1 MRVSLVSMPWQLL
14 ELPSL
19 AIGIL
24 HGRIAQT
31 RPDAEVTEVHAAMG
45 WAQFLLAQSGG
56 ELTPDHYTHV
66 AETGLHHGVGDWVFA
81 GALYGD
87 EHWKEDELHRY
98 AKANGLDVDVAI
110 RMRPYADRFVDHIA
124 NQIADGRPDV
134 VGFTTTF
141 MQNVPSLAVARR
153 LKGRCPDVKI
163 VMGGANCDGPMGA
176 ALHRNHRFVD
186 YAVRGEGELAFPA
199 LLNHIE
205 AGTTPR
211 DVPGVCWWD
220 GERSIAN
227 AEART
232 QVPPALIPVPDYT
245 DWQHALDGSQVRS
258 FVEPKL
264 VLEGARGCWWGEK
277 HQCTF
282 CGLNG
287 SSIAFRGKDAT
298 DFWHEISAA
307 IARHKILD
315 VVMVDNIIDMGYFN
329 GLLPSMADGDWDLR
343 VHYEVKSNLRP
354 EQLDQLAAAGV
365 VHIQPGIES
374 LNEHVLKLMDKGV
387 GGAKN
392 VELLRNCDDRG
403 ITVSWNYLY
412 GFPGESDEDYL
423 PVIDQM
429 PAMVHL
435 QPPGA
440 VTRIALERFSP
451 YFERPELGFE
461 QRQPSE
467 IYDHIYD
474 LPIGE
479 LMDLVYLFDTPSQGI
494 EGEVEELLHRRLAD
508 WQSGYETSTLLVTA
522 DSARADGGGECRIED
537 RRQGWPAR
545 DHLLSGWRAA
555 AYRLTERVRTVRAI
569 HNALTDQGW
578 QVAESDLH
586 DWLRELRELGLVY
599 QDVDHF
605 TALATRDLPVR
616 ISSTPTDMTDS
627 TDRALV
633 TA

>member
-1 MRVSLVSMPWQLL
+1 
-14 ELPSL
+14 
-19 AIGIL
+19 
-24 HGRIAQT
+24 
-31 RPDAEVTEVHAAMG
+31 
-45 WAQFLLAQSGG
+45 
-56 ELTPDHYTHV
+56 
-66 AETGLHHGVGDWVFA
+66 
-81 GALYGD
+81 
-87 EHWKEDELHRY
+87 
-98 AKANGLDVDVAI
+98 
-110 RMRPYADRFVDHIA
+110 
-124 NQIADGRPDV
+124 
-134 VGFTTTF
+134 
-141 MQNVPSLAVARR
+141 
-153 LKGRCPDVKI
+153 
-163 VMGGANCDGPMGA
+163 MGA

-220 GERSIAN
+220 GERSVAN
-227 AEART
+227 PEPRT
-232 QVPPALIPVPDYT
+232 QVPPALIPAPDYT
-245 DWQHALDGSQVRS
+245 DWQHALDGSRVRS

-298 DFWHEISAA
+298 DFWQEISAA
-307 IARHKILD
+307 VARHKILD

-329 GLLPSMADGDWDLR
+329 GLLPSMADSDWDLR

-392 VELLRNCDDRG
+392 VELLRNCHDRG

-474 LPIGE
+474 LPIDE

-494 EGEVEELLHRRLAD
+494 VGGVEELLHRRLAD

-522 DSARADGGGECRIED
+522 DSARRDGGGECRIED

-545 DHLLSGWRAA
+545 DHVLSGWRAA
-555 AYRLTERVRTVRAI
+555 AYRLTERVRTARAVQ
-569 HNALTDQGW
+569 NALTDQGW
-578 QVAESDLH
+578 HVAEPDLH
-586 DWLRELRELGLVY
+586 DCLRELRELGLVY

-605 TALATRDLPVR
+605 TALATRDLPAR
-616 ISSTPTDMTDS
+616 ISSIPTDLVDS